1 MLLDRL
7 YDALTFPLLI
17 KLCVAGVVVRLL
29 HNKYG
34 NGINHI
40 PGPFLAA
47 FTDLWRLWIV
57 WKRRPEAVH
66 IRLHDKH
73 GKLVRIGPNTV
84 IVSDTQ
90 AAKQIYALNAGF
102 PLAAL
107 TQHQSDFYPVQQTV
121 AKGRPL
127 YTMFSTT
134 DEAFHAKLRRAVS
147 NAYAMSTIVQYE
159 PLVDSTTAAFLAQL
173 ARRYADNQVVCDFGK
188 WLQYYSFD
196 VIGELTYS
204 KRLGFV
210 DRGEDVDG
218 IIRDLERLLDYVAVI
233 GQMPILDRVFLK
245 NPFRL
250 WKSKHGYSHSNTP
263 VVEFAKKRM
272 AESNDDV
279 GEGKDNNNTDKQQQQ
294 QQQPKQQDFLSRF
307 RAAHRKDP
315 AFIGPE
321 RVLALTVANMFAG
334 SDTTA
339 ISLRAVFYH
348 LLRRPEAMGK
358 LMAELTAAAEG
369 RSRNKEVLGEEGVGD
384 DGDGDG
390 DGDDEWAS
398 LRWSDVRDLPYLGA
412 VVNEALRVHPAAG
425 LPLERVVPGGGVT
438 LSCGGGGGGGGGGG
452 AFLPAGT
459 IVGCSAWALHREA
472 DVFGADVDAFRP
484 ERWLEGSVA
493 RRAEMRNCLF
503 AFGAG
508 ARTCVGKNV
517 SLLEIY
523 KLVPAVLL
531 NFEVCCRR
539 PPCCLC
545 LRGWL

>member
-1 MLLDRL
+1 
-7 YDALTFPLLI
+7 
-17 KLCVAGVVVRLL
+17 
-29 HNKYG
+29 
-34 NGINHI
+34 
-40 PGPFLAA
+40 
-47 FTDLWRLWIV
+47 
-57 WKRRPEAVH
+57 
-66 IRLHDKH
+66 
-73 GKLVRIGPNTV
+73 
-84 IVSDTQ
+84 
-90 AAKQIYALNAGF
+90 
-102 PLAAL
+102 
-107 TQHQSDFYPVQQTV
+107 
-121 AKGRPL
+121 
-127 YTMFSTT
+127 MFSTT

-159 PLVDSTTAAFLAQL
+159 PLVDSTTTAFLAQL
-173 ARRYADNQVVCDFGK
+173 ARRYADNRVVCDFGT

-218 IIRDLERLLDYVAVI
+218 IIRDLEWLLDYVAVI

-250 WKSKHGYSHSNTP
+250 WKSKHGYSRSNTP

-272 AESNDDV
+272 AESNDDDV
-279 GEGKDNNNTDKQQQQ
+279 EDGKDDNNNNNNNTDE
-294 QQQPKQQDFLSRF
+294 QQQPKQLDFLSRF
-307 RAAHRKDP
+307 RASHRKDP
-315 AFIGPE
+315 AFIGPD

-358 LMAELTAAAEG
+358 LMAELTAVGE
-369 RSRNKEVLGEEGVGD
+369 RNRNKEEEEKKKNRNKEEDVLGEEGDVGGD
-384 DGDGDG
+384 DG
-390 DGDDEWAS
+390 WAS
-398 LRWSDVRDLPYLGA
+398 SLLRWSDVRDLPYLGA

-425 LPLERVVPGGGVT
+425 LPLERVVPAGGVT
-438 LSCGGGGGGGGGGG
+438 LSCGGGGGGGGGSG

-531 NFEVCCRR
+531 NFELELVQPEREWTIHNAWFVKQSDFFVRLRRRTREGVGKCRAV
-539 PPCCLC
+539 
-545 LRGWL
+545 